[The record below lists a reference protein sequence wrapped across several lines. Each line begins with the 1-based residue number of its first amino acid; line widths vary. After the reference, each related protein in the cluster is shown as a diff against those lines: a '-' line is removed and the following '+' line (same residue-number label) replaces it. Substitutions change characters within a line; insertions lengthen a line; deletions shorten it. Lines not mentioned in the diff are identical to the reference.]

1 VRFRWLAV
9 VAVLALPSCGDE
21 VSDRPVKGRAPLRE
35 CQEIWVDGKRLPDD
49 YRACR
54 RDGRVVEPTL
64 HDCTRDVG
72 NQLVIHRGLFFAVWG
87 GEITEVR
94 DGPRSSTTVA
104 C

>member
-1 VRFRWLAV
+1 MRFRWLAV
-9 VAVLALPSCGDE
+9 VAVLALASCGDE
-21 VSDRPVKGRAPLRE
+21 VSDGPEEGLAPLPD

-54 RDGRVVEPTL
+54 DDARVVEPTL
-64 HDCTRDVG
+64 HDCTDDVG
-72 NQLVIHRGLFFAVWG
+72 NQLVMYRERFFAVRG